1 MKKILILNGPNLNL
15 LHRRDHSIY
24 GDYSLNKISADC
36 EKLAKELDIKI
47 DFQQSNNEGELVDS
61 IQNALDDCD
70 GIIINAAA

>member
-36 EKLAKELDIKI
+36 EKLAKELEIKI
-47 DFQQSNNEGELVDS
+47 ESLISTLFRFQKGHHLHQFV
-61 IQNALDDCD
+61 
-70 GIIINAAA
+70 